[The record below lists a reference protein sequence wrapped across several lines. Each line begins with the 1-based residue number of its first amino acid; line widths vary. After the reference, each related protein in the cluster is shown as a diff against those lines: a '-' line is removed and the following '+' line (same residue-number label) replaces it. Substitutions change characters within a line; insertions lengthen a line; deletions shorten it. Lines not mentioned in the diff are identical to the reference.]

1 VTSYATDATVTAP
14 LPTLAERPKWRDTF
28 SALKV
33 YNYRLYVIAQ
43 LFANTTGWMQ
53 RIATDWLVLQLTG
66 SLALVGLTVALQC
79 LPILLFGIYGG
90 VLADRWPKRLTIL
103 RTQCAVALLSGL
115 LAVLAITGAVHLW
128 HVYAIVFTI
137 GMLQVVENPARSVF
151 VNELVGHSRLRNAI
165 SVNASIFH
173 LGGLLG
179 PAIAG
184 GMIVLVGAG
193 WAIGINAAAGLIT
206 ISALLLMRTAEL
218 RVAPRVPPARGQIR
232 EAVRYVL
239 AKPTIAW
246 PMAMLFFV
254 SVFGMSLPALLAGMA
269 NSVLHTGA
277 QGYGLYN
284 SLAAVGALSG
294 ALLSTRRASLRL
306 RSVILA
312 GLAYGLFT
320 LAAGLAPAVWIFMA
334 MLIGIG
340 VSRLLFA
347 TAGESLSQLTSNVA
361 IRGRVMSIY
370 MMILIGGQSIG
381 GPLMGFLADT
391 LGPQAA
397 LTIAGAVPALAATVL
412 GIVLARKG
420 RLSLKVSLERGSLVR
435 IVDRSQRG
443 RADVAARGRALA
455 FRNRRIGQARRFWRA
470 ALRQAQDTALRQAQD
485 TAQPA
490 RLSALTALVRS
501 GSAAVLLRRRKQQAS
516 AAPRSGA

>member
-1 VTSYATDATVTAP
+1 VTSPATEASVTAP
-14 LPTLAERPKWRDTF
+14 LPIFAARPSWRDTF
-28 SALKV
+28 SALKL

-66 SLALVGLTVALQC
+66 SIALVGLTVALQC

-90 VLADRWPKRLTIL
+90 VLADRLPKRRTIL
-103 RTQCAVALLSGL
+103 ATQTAVAMLSGL
-115 LAVLAITGAVHLW
+115 LAVLAISGAVELW
-128 HVYAIVFTI
+128 HVYVIVSVV
-137 GMLQVVENPARSVF
+137 GMLQVVENPARAVF

-193 WAIGINAAAGLIT
+193 WAIGINAGAGIIT
-206 ISALLLMRTAEL
+206 LGALLLMRTSEL
-218 RVAPRVPPARGQIR
+218 RVAPRMPAARGQIR

-239 AKPTIAW
+239 SKPTIAW

-269 NSVLHTGA
+269 NSVHQTGA

-284 SLAAVGALSG
+284 SLAAVGALTG

-312 GLAYGLFT
+312 GLVYGLFT
-320 LAAGLAPAVWIFMA
+320 LAAGLAPAAPIFMA
-334 MLIGIG
+334 MLVGIG

-370 MMILIGGQSIG
+370 MMILIGGQAIG
-381 GPLMGFLADT
+381 APLMGYLADT
-391 LGPQAA
+391 LGPQQA
-397 LTIAGAVPALAATVL
+397 LTIAGGVPALAATVL

-420 RLSLKVSLERGSLVR
+420 NLALKVSPRPSRFVR
-435 IVDRSQRG
+435 IVDRSE
-443 RADVAARGRALA
+443 RALRTSDVAGRDGARVRFRSRRITRTRRALA
-455 FRNRRIGQARRFWRA
+455 KSGTDRPRLRRITQARR
-470 ALRQAQDTALRQAQD
+470 
-485 TAQPA
+485 
-490 RLSALTALVRS
+490 ALTTLVQS
-501 GSAAVLLRRRKQQAS
+501 GSVAVRPRRRKPRAS
-516 AAPRSGA
+516 AAPRSDA